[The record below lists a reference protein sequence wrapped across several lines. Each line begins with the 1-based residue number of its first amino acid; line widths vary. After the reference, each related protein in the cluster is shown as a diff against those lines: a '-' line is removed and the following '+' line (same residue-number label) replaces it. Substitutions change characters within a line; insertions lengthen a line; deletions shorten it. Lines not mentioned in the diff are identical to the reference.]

1 MIEEALESSRTS
13 LRLTREM
20 GNRRVEAHALGSLGT
35 GLLESGAFE
44 ESRLMFEQ
52 GLATLQSAPNR
63 RLQGYLLGGL
73 GELLFRQGR
82 YAEAAAKLS
91 EGEGLLREL
100 GDGPMLARLLC
111 TRGLV
116 NVASSELG
124 AASDALAEAE
134 TVAAAMSIVPN
145 SDLRRKIER
154 LRQALEQ

>member
-1 MIEEALESSRTS
+1 
-13 LRLTREM
+13 
-20 GNRRVEAHALGSLGT
+20 
-35 GLLESGAFE
+35 
-44 ESRLMFEQ
+44 MFEQ

-82 YAEAAAKLS
+82 HAEAAEKLS
-91 EGEGLLREL
+91 EGEALLREL

-116 NVASSELG
+116 NVASSDLG
-124 AASDALAEAE
+124 AARNALAEAE